1 MPNRILILRSGGE
14 IMTITKRDA
23 ESHRIVLTFLG
34 EKLVIAGWDNGNYPV
49 ICHPLY
55 ESTWTVEVGR
65 YSKKGIMQYGSRETK
80 LAGFFDIDKSLRRLI
95 DIPPHVIGYCGYG
108 IEVWFAD
115 KSHLALFQIK
125 YPSIT
130 VRTP

>member
-1 MPNRILILRSGGE
+1 MT

-23 ESHRIVLTFLG
+23 ESHRIVLTFMG
-34 EKLVIAGWDNGNYPV
+34 EKMVIAGWGDGEYPV

-55 ESTWTVEVGR
+55 ESSWTVEVYTCSTDGTME
-65 YSKKGIMQYGSRETK
+65 YFSPNAFIV
-80 LAGFFDIDKSLRRLI
+80 GFFDTDKSLRRLI
-95 DIPPHVIGYCGYG
+95 DIPPHLIGYYGNG

-115 KSHLALFQIK
+115 ESHLQLFQIK

-130 VRTP
+130 IHTP